1 MELNHKFAGMLGV
14 GTLLGSTLGIFI
26 GYGIRLLEDQQA
38 VYTKE
43 RVRVSSKK
51 CNEGILKTFQTAKG
65 ELSYLLEEKAE
76 KSIEEI
82 IFYMERLNEK
92 PLTLNELTAIYK
104 VVDYNHD
111 NQITLLE
118 TNPLKTELR
127 EKYITAAWRILKND
141 QSKRH

>member
-1 MELNHKFAGMLGV
+1 MELNHKFAGIAAFGALCGSILGV
-14 GTLLGSTLGIFI
+14 FAA
-26 GYGIRLLEDQQA
+26 QA
-38 VYTKE
+38 PIMAEQKALYTKE
-43 RVRVSSKK
+43 RIRIISNKRG
-51 CNEGILKTFQTAKG
+51 EGILKTFQTANG

-92 PLTLNELTAIYK
+92 PLVLNELTAIYK